1 VDSNVSNTS
10 REPNPED
17 RRLDLTRFTRKVE
30 EAKCGNSYE
39 VRVCET
45 LLCSVQVLKE
55 RKRIFLQKRIS
66 RKIIAQ
72 QTKDL
77 GQRLVVDERWKRRKK
92 LVCKPADAARLNGRN
107 LVAVL
112 NKRYGVFDSE
122 ITGK

>member
-1 VDSNVSNTS
+1 MDSNVSNTS

-55 RKRIFLQKRIS
+55 RKKDIFAKENIQKNYCT
-66 RKIIAQ
+66 A
-72 QTKDL
+72 
-77 GQRLVVDERWKRRKK
+77 
-92 LVCKPADAARLNGRN
+92 
-107 LVAVL
+107 
-112 NKRYGVFDSE
+112 NKGPGAE
-122 ITGK
+122 ACC